1 MDMQAAFNVAVGLIS
16 AVGGWFFRVLW
27 EAQSKLRE
35 DLAELERGLPAT
47 YARRDDVR
55 DLSNAIFERFDRVEA
70 KIDRLSERP

>member
-55 DLSNAIFERFDRVEA
+55 DLTSALFERMDRLEQ